1 MSEQFTQTVL
11 EAFLRIDRGQPKLL
25 HISHD
30 DRHFGNASATLEL
43 DGLRFHVLNDR
54 GIECVEIG
62 LQFEASWLR
71 SAFEALSHF
80 KDGIG
85 EPTCPLEAL
94 AVANGWL
101 DCDTL
106 IEHHGLSSKHS
117 RHDKDTPPKGPY
129 YSLSSAI
136 LLLSEPRK
144 WEQLVYACVD
154 REMQSR
160 ANDIAKDLQDRRKAQ
175 LTGG

>member
-1 MSEQFTQTVL
+1 MSEQFTQKVL
-11 EAFLRIDRGQPKLL
+11 DAFLQIDRGQPQLL

-54 GIECVEIG
+54 GIEFVEIG

-80 KDGIG
+80 KDGTG
-85 EPTCPLEAL
+85 KPTCPLEVL

-106 IEHHGLSSKHS
+106 IEHHGLSSKYSLYH
-117 RHDKDTPPKGPY
+117 KETAPKGPY
-129 YSLSSAI
+129 YTLSSATSQV
-136 LLLSEPRK
+136 SEPKK
-144 WEQLVYACVD
+144 WEQLVYACGD
-154 REMQSR
+154 RKFQSR
-160 ANDIAKDLQDRRKAQ
+160 ANDIEKDLQDRRQAQ
-175 LTGG
+175 LTE